1 MERKWEKWNTV
12 PYEAAFVFP
21 QTSLSSQCYYET
33 GNAREHAFKPYC
45 RGSIAFFFKKEVLN
59 LSKKKHAFK
68 SSGFIC
74 QTEDGSKM
82 GAGIN
87 AFISLP
93 RTSLT
98 QIGA

>member
-45 RGSIAFFFKKEVLN
+45 RGS
-59 LSKKKHAFK
+59 
-68 SSGFIC
+68 SGFIC

-82 GAGIN
+82 GAEIN
-87 AFISLP
+87 VFISLP